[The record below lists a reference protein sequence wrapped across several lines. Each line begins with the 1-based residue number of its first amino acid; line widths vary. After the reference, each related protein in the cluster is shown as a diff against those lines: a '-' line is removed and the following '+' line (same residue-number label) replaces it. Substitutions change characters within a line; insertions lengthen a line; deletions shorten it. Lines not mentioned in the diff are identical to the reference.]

1 MSTIAPRGFFLARLC
16 AASLCVMLS
25 TACATLSGGAKES
38 FARSF
43 ACPVENVTILH
54 EAPIDDEHSTLE
66 KASFEVTGCG
76 RRAKVDCNHPVNVSA
91 SGRASMDPSHVECVP
106 FQLR

>member
-1 MSTIAPRGFFLARLC
+1 LLRGARIGVL
-16 AASLCVMLS
+16 
-25 TACATLSGGAKES
+25 TTGCATLSGGAKES

-43 ACPVENVTILH
+43 ACPVENVTIMH

-76 RRAKVDCNHPVNVSA
+76 RRAIIRCEHPVVWTN
-91 SGRASMDPSHVECVP
+91 SGPSSVTTQTRCW
-106 FQLR
+106 